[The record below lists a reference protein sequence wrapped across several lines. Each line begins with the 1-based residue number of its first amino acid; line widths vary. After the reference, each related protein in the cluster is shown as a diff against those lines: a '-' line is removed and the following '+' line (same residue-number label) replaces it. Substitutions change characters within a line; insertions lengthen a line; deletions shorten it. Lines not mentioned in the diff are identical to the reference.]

1 MKISELLQLRDRLN
15 LVYSTE
21 ELTQLLTKL
30 NFDLGGVNN
39 EIQDPEF
46 KNKILNLISNF
57 ESINR
62 SIVAANANY
71 QEILTSIRTQV
82 NVEELK
88 FFSENYKLE
97 TKYNVAE
104 NIRNIRVM
112 TLKDSVQSEVL
123 DRIRLHSNWQYPALE
138 IGCRDGEWTNH
149 LVASDPLYIADFHRE
164 FTESAIKEFPEEFQ
178 RRLRVYLLKSPEDL
192 LTTMPKNQ
200 FNFIFSWN
208 FMNYAS
214 LDTIKEYLK
223 IAKELLRP
231 GGTFMFSYNDGD
243 RPAGA
248 AMAENFFMTYVPK
261 HMLVLMAESLGF
273 EILNQRTRDISVS
286 WIEVRKPGVLETNKA
301 HQVLGKITRF

>member
-1 MKISELLQLRDRLN
+1 MKISELLHLRDRLN
-15 LVYSTE
+15 IVYSTE
-21 ELTQLLTKL
+21 ELSRVLTKL
-30 NFDLGGVNN
+30 SFDLSGVNN
-39 EIQDPEF
+39 EINDPEF

-57 ESINR
+57 ESIER
-62 SIVAANANY
+62 SITLANASY
-71 QEILTSIRTQV
+71 QGILTTIRNQV

-88 FFSENYKLE
+88 FFGENYKLE

-104 NIRNIRVM
+104 NIRSIRVM
-112 TLKDSVQSEVL
+112 PIKDVVRNEVL

-164 FTESAIKEFPEEFQ
+164 FTESAVKEFPEEFQ
-178 RRLRVYLLKSPEDL
+178 RRLRVYLLKTPEEL

-286 WIEVRKPGVLETNKA
+286 WIEVRKPGILETNKA
-301 HQVLGKITRF
+301 HQVLGKIKHF